1 MQQTILTL
9 LGGAGF
15 GSIIVGFFARGKT
28 KAETAKL
35 IAESY
40 GEALENLRDQIKFQ
54 GELITSQASQIT
66 TMQQRELELLK
77 LIGQH
82 HEEKKALIEKHTL
95 IEAELRGQ
103 IKALENKLANRL
115 TKIENKFQ

>member
-1 MQQTILTL
+1 MLLAILGT
-9 LGGAGF
+9 AGF
-15 GSIIVGFFARGKT
+15 SSIITFLSTKGKT

-35 IAESY
+35 IAETY
-40 GEALENLRDQIKFQ
+40 GDALENLREQMKFQ
-54 GELITSQASQIT
+54 GELISSQANQIT

-82 HEEKKALIEKHTL
+82 HEEKKALIEKHTQ

-103 IKALENKLANRL
+103 IKALENKLGTRIN
-115 TKIENKFQ
+115 KIENKFQ